1 MLYDDTMSFK
11 SIFYRITAEII
22 TIQSNWILIG
32 MELGTSVIIVK
43 QYKML
48 IKVIMIMM
56 KREMCVITMMI
67 MMAFVSYVF
76 FKYLNALY

>member
-1 MLYDDTMSFK
+1 MLFHDIMSFK

-22 TIQSNWILIG
+22 TIQSNWILTE

-56 KREMCVITMMI
+56 EREMRVIMMMI

-76 FKYLNALY
+76 LNN